1 MIDVDTE
8 IKYDGYLKR
17 HLREIERM
25 SMNEGKRL
33 LPDFDY
39 RGVVGLSLEAQEK
52 LSFVRPET
60 LGQAMRVSGITP
72 ADVSVLLIHVSK

>member
-1 MIDVDTE
+1 
-8 IKYDGYLKR
+8 
-17 HLREIERM
+17 M
-25 SMNEGKRL
+25 STNEGKRL
-33 LPDFDY
+33 LPGFDY
-39 RGVVGLSLEAQEK
+39 KGVSGLSLEAQEK